1 MFTGII
7 EETGTI
13 KKISRGSKSAKLRIE
28 ASKVL
33 EGTNPGDSISTNGIC
48 LTVVEVDQNTFS
60 VDVMAETL
68 RKTNFG
74 KLSIGSRVNLER
86 ALKLSDRLGG
96 HLVSGHIDGLG
107 VIGNI
112 VTEDIAR
119 IISIKTASDML
130 RYIIPKGSIA
140 IDGISLTVTYVD
152 EHSFKVSIIP
162 HTAAETSLLSKKI
175 GDAVNLETDMIVKYV
190 EKLLLNKSNEQAE
203 NTGKRN
209 LDMDFLNKNGFLY

>member
-13 KKISRGSKSAKLRIE
+13 KEIRRGSKSAKLRIE

-48 LTVVEVDQNTFS
+48 LTVVEMDQNTFS

-74 KLSIGSRVNLER
+74 KLSIGSSVNLER

-140 IDGISLTVTYVD
+140 IDGISLTVTYAD

-190 EKLLLNKSNEQAE
+190 EKLLLNKSNEQE
-203 NTGKRN
+203 KNTGKRN
-209 LDMDFLNKNGFLY
+209 LDMDFLNKHGFLY

>member
-13 KKISRGSKSAKLRIE
+13 KEIRRGSKSAKLRIE

-33 EGTNPGDSISTNGIC
+33 EGTNPGDSISANGIC
-48 LTVVEVDQNTFS
+48 LTVVEMDQNTFS
-60 VDVMAETL
+60 VDVMTETL

-74 KLSIGSRVNLER
+74 KLSIGSSVNLER

-140 IDGISLTVTYVD
+140 IDGISLTVTYAD

-190 EKLLLNKSNEQAE
+190 EKLLLNKSNEQE
-203 NTGKRN
+203 KNTGKRN
-209 LDMDFLNKNGFLY
+209 LDMDFLNKHGFLY